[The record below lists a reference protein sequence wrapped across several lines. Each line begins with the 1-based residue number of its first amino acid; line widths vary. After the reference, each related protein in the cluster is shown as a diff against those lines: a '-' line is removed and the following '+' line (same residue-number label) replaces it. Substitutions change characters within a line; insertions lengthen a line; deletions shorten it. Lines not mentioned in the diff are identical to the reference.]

1 MSLSVV
7 CYPTPGKAKARR
19 LLEAFAQGAGGRVA
33 AAIPARLEDGAA
45 AFYGVTAATKHL
57 WHQARTEQR
66 PRFYLDNAYFDA
78 GREKYFRATCNALQ
92 AFELLPPAPERFARL
107 GVAMQPWR
115 RDGRHIVVCPQSDEF
130 MRTCCNWAGGAV
142 AWLEEVLQTLNAHTD
157 RPIVVRHWQRNKA
170 SAAASLGRE
179 LKGAWALVTH
189 MSAAANEAL
198 VAGVPVFVT
207 GLCAATPMASG
218 ALAQIEKPLRPD
230 GRLEWAAGLAGAQWT
245 VEEMKI
251 GRAWR
256 ALGTEEKRDA
266 A

>member
-19 LLEAFAQGAGGRVA
+19 LLEAFAQGAAGRVVEF
-33 AAIPARLEDGAA
+33 IPPRLEDGSA
-45 AFYGVTAATKHL
+45 AFYGLTRDTRHL
-57 WHQARTEQR
+57 WDQARREQL
-66 PRFYLDNAYFDA
+66 PRYYLDNAYFDVA
-78 GREKYFRATCNALQ
+78 RERYFRVTRNALQ
-92 AFELLPPAPERFARL
+92 AFELQPTAPDRFAKL

-115 RDGRHIVVCPQSDEF
+115 RDGRHIVVCPQSDDF
-130 MRTCCNWAGGAV
+130 MRLCCSWGGGAV

-157 RPIVVRHWQRNKA
+157 RPIVVRHWQRNKGL
-170 SAAASLGRE
+170 AAASLARD

-245 VEEMKI
+245 VEEMKN
-251 GRAWR
+251 GTAWR
-256 ALGTEEKRDA
+256 ALA
-266 A
+266 